1 MSTRNIKQTVL
12 LAAFAV
18 ACLCLTGG
26 ARLLAEETSKIE
38 SNQPISK
45 CPVMAAANAAANAGV
60 ATPADKMASANDAY
74 TNKDWWPN
82 QLNLSVLHA
91 NSAKANPMGK
101 DFNYAEEFNKLDL
114 AALKKDIE
122 QALTTSQ
129 DWWPAD
135 FGHYGPFMIRLAW
148 HSAGT
153 YRVGDGRGGA
163 SDGTIRFAPLNSWP
177 DNANLDKARRLLWP
191 IKQKYGNKISWAD
204 LMILVGNVSLESMG
218 FKTFGF
224 AGGRE
229 DVWEPQQD
237 VYWGPESEWL
247 AADKRYSGDRDLAN
261 PLAAVQMGLIYV
273 NPQGP
278 NGKPDPIASAR
289 DIRETFGRMAMND
302 EETVALIAGGHT
314 FGKAHGA
321 ASPEGNV
328 GPEPEAASIEEQ
340 GLGWNSKH
348 GKGNGVDTIT
358 SGLEGAW
365 TTTPAQWSHDYFE
378 HLYAYEWELTKS
390 PAGAH
395 QWTPKDDSAKG
406 TVPDAHDANKTH
418 APVMFTTDL
427 ALIKDPAYGKISKRF
442 HENPEQFEEA
452 FAKAWYKLTHRDM
465 GPVTCL
471 LGPEVAPAQLW
482 QDPVPAA
489 NQQLINDTDIT
500 NLKQQ
505 ILDTGLTVPELV
517 STAWASASS
526 YRGSDKRGG
535 ANGARIRL
543 APQKDWEANNP
554 EVLAKVLD
562 KLTEVQNAFGKK
574 VSMADL
580 IVLAGCVA
588 VEKAAKHAGV
598 EVEVPFY
605 AGRTDATQEMTDVDS
620 FAVMEPRYD
629 GFRNYV
635 RDGVSRPAEQL
646 LVDKAQLLG
655 LSAPEMTVLVGG
667 LRVLHANFD
676 GGKHGVLTDKP
687 GVLNND
693 FFLNLLDMST
703 AWTKTDD
710 NAFEGRD
717 RKSGQVKWTA
727 TRADLIFGSN
737 SQLRAIA
744 ESYACNDSKEKFVE
758 DFVAAWNK
766 VMNLD
771 RFDLEPAKRKGF
783 DGVAMSR

>member
-1 MSTRNIKQTVL
+1 MRTRNIKQTVL